1 MSVFRTSRVLPATP
15 ADVFGA
21 IRDPQRLARWWG
33 PDGFANEFDVF
44 EFRPGGRWQFTMIG
58 PDGRRQRNESV
69 FAQIAPDAKV
79 RIDHVSAP
87 RFVLT
92 IELAASGTGTHLSWE
107 QAFEDPAVAQS
118 VRHIVEPAN
127 EQNLDRLA
135 AELRAGGG
143 NGA

>member
-1 MSVFRTSRVLPATP
+1 VSVFRTSRAFPAS
-15 ADVFGA
+15 AAAVFDA
-21 IRDPQRLARWWG
+21 IRDARRLARWWG
-33 PDGFANEFDVF
+33 PAGFANEFDVF
-44 EFRPGGRWQFTMIG
+44 EFAPGGRWQFTMVG
-58 PDGRRQRNESV
+58 PDGKRYRNESV
-69 FAQIAPDAKV
+69 FAEIVPDTRV

-92 IELAASGTGTHLSWE
+92 IALTPTEDGTHLAWE

-135 AELRAGGG
+135 AELRAGAQG
-143 NGA
+143 